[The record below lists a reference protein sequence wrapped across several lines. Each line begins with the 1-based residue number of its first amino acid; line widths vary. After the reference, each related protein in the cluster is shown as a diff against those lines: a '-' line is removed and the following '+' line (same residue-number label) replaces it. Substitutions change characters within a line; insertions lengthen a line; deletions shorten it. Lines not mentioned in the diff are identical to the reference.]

1 MGGAR
6 AMRFE
11 FATANQILF
20 GAGTRRD
27 VPDLAGKLGGR
38 ALVII
43 GTASAQAREVVAE
56 LHARGVAAA
65 VYAAKGEPSLASVT
79 AAIDTARAAGCDSV
93 IGIGGGSAIDTA
105 KAVAALVANGGEPL
119 EYLEVVGQG
128 KALTKPSLPVIAIPT
143 TAGTGAE
150 VTRNAVVYVDEQRVK
165 VSLRSPTMLP
175 RVALVDPELTYSM
188 PPGVTASTGLDALTQ
203 CLEPYV
209 SSQAN
214 PLTDAI
220 AREGLMRAARA
231 LPRAYADSED
241 AGAREDMALAS
252 VFGGL
257 ALANA
262 RLGAVHGFAGV
273 LGGMFPAP
281 HGTICA
287 RLLPFVMESNVRALQ
302 ARAVD
307 SPYLARYDEVARLV
321 TGRADA
327 SAAEGVAWVQELCAT
342 LQVPGLATYGVT
354 PGDFGEIVTKS
365 KAASSMKGNPIVLT
379 DGELT
384 EILRQ
389 AL

>member
-1 MGGAR
+1 
-6 AMRFE
+6 MRFE

-20 GAGTRRD
+20 GAGTRREL
-27 VPDLAGKLGGR
+27 PDLAEKLGRR
-38 ALVII
+38 ALVVI
-43 GTASAQAREVVAE
+43 GTASAPARVLVTDLED
-56 LHARGVAAA
+56 RGVAAA
-65 VYAAKGEPSLASVT
+65 VYETKGEPSLASVT
-79 AAIDTARAAGCDSV
+79 AAIDMARTAECDSV

-105 KAVAALVANGGEPL
+105 KAVAALVANGGDPL
-119 EYLEVVGQG
+119 DYLEVVGQG
-128 KALTKPSLPVIAIPT
+128 KALVMPSLPVIAVPT

-150 VTRNAVVYVDEQRVK
+150 VTRNSVVYVDEQRVK

-175 RVALVDPELTYSM
+175 RIALIDPELTYSM

-220 AREGLMRAARA
+220 AREGLTRAARA
-231 LPRAYADSED
+231 LPRAYAEGRDM
-241 AGAREDMALAS
+241 GAREDMALAS

-273 LGGMFPAP
+273 LGGMYPAP

-287 RLLPFVMESNVRALQ
+287 RLLPYVMESNVRGLE
-302 ARAVD
+302 ARAAG

-321 TGRADA
+321 TGRTDA
-327 SAAEGVAWVQELCAT
+327 RAVDGVAWVQALCAT
-342 LQVPGLATYGVT
+342 LRVPGLATYGVR
-354 PGDFGEIVTKS
+354 PEDFGEIVTKS

-379 DGELT
+379 DEELA
-384 EILRQ
+384 EVLRL